1 MARKPSTVGIVV
13 TAQHLYLPL
22 DERGNGRA
30 DWQTAEDT
38 VRVDRR
44 TRLDVPAD
52 LGQFLSDR
60 DQVELLVAP
69 AEAGA

>member
-1 MARKPSTVGIVV
+1 MASKPSTVGIVV

-22 DERGNGRA
+22 DEQGNGRA
-30 DWQTAEDT
+30 DWRAAEDT
-38 VRVDRR
+38 VRVERR
-44 TRLDVPAD
+44 TRLDVPTD

-60 DQVELLVAP
+60 DQVELLAAP